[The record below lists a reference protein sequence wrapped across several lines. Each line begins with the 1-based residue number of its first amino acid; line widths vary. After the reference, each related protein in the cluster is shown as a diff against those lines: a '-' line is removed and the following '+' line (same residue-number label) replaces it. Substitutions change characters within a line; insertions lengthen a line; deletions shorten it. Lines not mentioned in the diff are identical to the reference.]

1 MAISDF
7 SIKKEEKEEEQVAV
21 VREFN
26 RFYTTRLGLLRKR
39 HLDGDWSLTEA
50 RILYEIGASPGMTA
64 STLQNRLRL
73 DAGYISRLLA
83 MLTKRKVV
91 RQRTSKLDGREKLL
105 TLSATGERAVERLNQ
120 QSALQIQGLLA
131 NVNPAERDVLIES
144 LLKVRSILSEEERP
158 AVRIVQI
165 IRLSKAA
172 DDALRLLEEYYEAV
186 NVVQRDTPQAIQ
198 KIIDEASSG
207 VWLAYLDG
215 EAVGCVVLRNLSA
228 TPFAGECKRLYV
240 RPAARGHRIADKLLD
255 ALESFARSRG
265 LQSIYLDSY
274 DDLKVAIGLYR
285 KRGYVPCERYND
297 NPQATIFL
305 CKDIGTRLLP

>member
-215 EAVGCVVLRNLSA
+215 EAVGCVVLRNLPA
-228 TPFAGECKRLYV
+228 TPFAG
-240 RPAARGHRIADKLLD
+240 
-255 ALESFARSRG
+255 
-265 LQSIYLDSY
+265 
-274 DDLKVAIGLYR
+274 
-285 KRGYVPCERYND
+285 
-297 NPQATIFL
+297 
-305 CKDIGTRLLP
+305 